1 MTGLAAVRSP
11 VRRLIP
17 RLLNSGDRSYLR
29 GAVGLKQMGG
39 GCWRSFYTR
48 THSDGRGALDA
59 SRLGYG
65 MTGGAQLCTCAGAHG
80 LSHHSGYILLHR
92 TN

>member
-29 GAVGLKQMGG
+29 GAVGLNQKKLQSQVGFQKKLQSQQKKM
-39 GCWRSFYTR
+39 W
-48 THSDGRGALDA
+48 
-59 SRLGYG
+59 
-65 MTGGAQLCTCAGAHG
+65 
-80 LSHHSGYILLHR
+80 
-92 TN
+92 

>member
-17 RLLNSGDRSYLR
+17 RLLNSGDPRSYLR

-48 THSDGRGALDA
+48 THSDGRGVLDA

-65 MTGGAQLCTCAGAHG
+65 MTGGAQLCTRAPA
-80 LSHHSGYILLHR
+80 R
-92 TN
+92 TDYHTDSYLR